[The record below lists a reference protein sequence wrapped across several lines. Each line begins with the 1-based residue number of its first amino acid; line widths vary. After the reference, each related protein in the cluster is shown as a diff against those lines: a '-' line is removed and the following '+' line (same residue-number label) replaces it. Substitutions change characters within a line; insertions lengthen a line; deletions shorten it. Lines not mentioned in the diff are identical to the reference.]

1 MGKLKTYIYHD
12 DILEWFLV
20 PIKYIKCK
28 VFSLTTN
35 SKIGKV
41 GVFSI
46 NLVSDQLSEY
56 IY

>member
-1 MGKLKTYIYHD
+1 MGKLKTCIWHNN
-12 DILEWFLV
+12 IVKWFLV

-35 SKIGKV
+35 SKIGKFS
-41 GVFSI
+41 VFSI
-46 NLVSDQLSEY
+46 NLIYDQLSGH